1 MSRVFF
7 IGRPCSAW
15 KRQPLLFRGAALG
28 HGLFVVISHAPPH
41 SQTHTHTHRQ
51 VAECSAE
58 VVRVMLGGAPSK
70 LAGEYSLQ
78 LHPKL
83 SASLKATEAA
93 VLPYWC
99 AGVSLLW
106 TPTAPLTLSAAVIN
120 KMQLGMDIC
129 CLSHRTP
136 QSCTLPCCS

>member
-1 MSRVFF
+1 MRRSESCFLYWTALQRLEAAAAVQQVQRLDTVCSFSR
-7 IGRPCSAW
+7 PA
-15 KRQPLLFRGAALG
+15 PLFTQ
-28 HGLFVVISHAPPH
+28 I
-41 SQTHTHTHRQ
+41 HTHRQ

-106 TPTAPLTLSAAVIN
+106 TPTALSAAVIN
-120 KMQLGMDIC
+120 KLQLGMDIC